1 MHAHRN
7 GCVIG
12 VQALSRALPGDASVY
27 LLLGMLR
34 NAKGNKAEAAN
45 AYAAAV
51 RISLV
56 SIPPAIMIKLLS
68 SAVRDQN
75 VLFCHSQLAVHEQRF
90 CTPAALCMGPLSGAT
105 AACLTLVKCQ
115 VVGLL

>member
-1 MHAHRN
+1 M
-7 GCVIG
+7 VG

-34 NAKGNKAEAAN
+34 NTKGNKTEAAD

-56 SIPPAIMIKLLS
+56 SIPLP
-68 SAVRDQN
+68 
-75 VLFCHSQLAVHEQRF
+75 
-90 CTPAALCMGPLSGAT
+90 P
-105 AACLTLVKCQ
+105 
-115 VVGLL
+115 

>member
-1 MHAHRN
+1 MHAHKN
-7 GCVIG
+7 SHLVG

-34 NAKGNKAEAAN
+34 NAKGNKEEAAN

-56 SIPPAIMIKLLS
+56 SVSLLCFTQLCS
-68 SAVRDQN
+68 LPFLTRLRSP
-75 VLFCHSQLAVHEQRF
+75 VLSLTELKTHQLHS
-90 CTPAALCMGPLSGAT
+90 CCMGPS
-105 AACLTLVKCQ
+105 
-115 VVGLL
+115 